1 LAASRPGTRHL
12 VGGVAFAG
20 ALVTLVPGAVRDLR
34 AYQARCEEAAIAAE
48 RRRIAREL
56 HDGLI
61 QELAYVSSQCQRLP
75 QEDSTVLRISVAA
88 ARALDEARDA
98 VIALSGRTDE
108 PLHLAVARAAEQVT
122 ARANARLRLDLD
134 PDIQLPMAS
143 RHAVVRI
150 VREAV
155 TNATRHGS
163 ANEVSV
169 TLSGTDGLRLEI
181 VDNGGGFDA
190 TTDTRPGFGITSMRE
205 RAAAL
210 GGDLRLLS
218 EPGSGTQVE
227 VLLP

>member
-1 LAASRPGTRHL
+1 
-12 VGGVAFAG
+12 
-20 ALVTLVPGAVRDLR
+20 VRELR
-34 AYQARCEEAAIAAE
+34 AYQRRREEAAIAAE

-75 QEDSTVLRISVAA
+75 RGDSTVLRISAAA

-98 VIALSGRTDE
+98 VTALSGRTDE

-122 ARANARLRLDLD
+122 GRANARLRLDLD
-134 PDIQLPMAS
+134 PDIQLPMES
-143 RHAVVRI
+143 RHALVRI

-169 TLSGTDGLRLEI
+169 TLSGANGLRLEI
-181 VDNGGGFDA
+181 VDDGAGFDA
-190 TTDTRPGFGITSMRE
+190 ATAARPGFGITSMRE
-205 RAAAL
+205 RAASL

-218 EPGSGTQVE
+218 DPGTGTQVE
-227 VLLP
+227 VLVP